1 MKFCQQ
7 IVWNLESQPIWRVD
21 PQSPL
26 ALNRRQQVEENETM
40 NGANLNRTQQRRRR
54 VRSLGLS
61 ERFSATSI
69 RCEGFGWLLPSV
81 FALLIFCP
89 VSHANAQTDSQWA
102 AKRRR
107 MVDVAVRAAG
117 VTDAR
122 VLKSMSDT
130 RRHEF
135 VPRKFRER
143 SYLDAGVPIG
153 NKQTISSPFIVA
165 YMTQSLEPQ
174 PTDKVL
180 EIGTGS
186 GYQAAIL
193 SPLVKEVYSI
203 EIVESLGKRAAKVL
217 KKLNYKNVFT
227 KIGDGYQGWA
237 EHAPFDKI
245 IVTCSPEDIPGPLV
259 DQLAEGGR
267 IVVPVGERHQQTLYL
282 VEKID
287 GKMQPQALR
296 PTLFVPMTGKAEDER
311 EQLPDPLNPK
321 LLNSDFEEGVDEKGF
336 VKGWYYQR
344 NLTWKSSHASKSK
357 ANENAAES
365 SDIADDNHFV
375 EFNNQVPGQ
384 HAHLM
389 QRFSIDGRE
398 VPRLRF
404 SAKIACQNTS
414 EGLYPSDLPDA
425 ALWFYDEKL
434 HEVGRTVKLG
444 PLRENESWHERKR
457 EIRVPIAARTAIVR
471 IGLFGGTG
479 TAQFDNVSV
488 EKISD

>member
-1 MKFCQQ
+1 MKF
-7 IVWNLESQPIWRVD
+7 NRNSLMGRRRLSKKGLP
-21 PQSPL
+21 SL
-26 ALNRRQQVEENETM
+26 ALI
-40 NGANLNRTQQRRRR
+40 
-54 VRSLGLS
+54 LS
-61 ERFSATSI
+61 CVLLLVLFGQAT
-69 RCEGFGWLLPSV
+69 
-81 FALLIFCP
+81 
-89 VSHANAQTDSQWA
+89 NACGQTDAQWQF
-102 AKRRR
+102 KRQR

-117 VTDAR
+117 VTDPR

-130 RRHEF
+130 PRHEF

-165 YMTQSLEPQ
+165 YMTQTLEPK
-174 PTDKVL
+174 PTDTVL

-203 EIVESLGKRAAKVL
+203 EIVEPLGKRAAKVL
-217 KKLNYKNVFT
+217 KKLDYQNVFT

-245 IVTCSPEDIPGPLV
+245 IVTCSPEDIPQPLV
-259 DQLAEGGR
+259 DQLREGGR
-267 IVVPVGERHQQTLYL
+267 IVVPIGERHQQTLVM
-282 VEKID
+282 VEKIN
-287 GKMQPQALR
+287 GIMQQKSLR

-311 EQLPDPLNPK
+311 DLLPDPTNPK
-321 LLNSDFEEGVDEKGF
+321 VLNGDFEQGVDEKGF

-344 NLTWKSSHASKSK
+344 NLTWKT
-357 ANENAAES
+357 AES
-365 SDIADDNHFV
+365 LTKKNDQPDTPDAEDSADNHIV

-389 QRFSIDGRE
+389 QRFSIDGRK

-404 SAKIACQNTS
+404 SARIACENTDK
-414 EGLYPSDLPDA
+414 GLYPGDRPDV

-434 HEVGRTVKLG
+434 HEVGKTVKLG
-444 PLRENESWHERKR
+444 PFRESEAWHTRRK

-479 TAQFDNVSV
+479 IARFDDVQV
-488 EKISD
+488 EKIDQ

>member
-1 MKFCQQ
+1 MKFNRNVL
-7 IVWNLESQPIWRVD
+7 IERR
-21 PQSPL
+21 QSPEKRSIPVHRCL
-26 ALNRRQQVEENETM
+26 LVAKLFGIGKVWLIAIAFAILVAGDAKSSSAQTEAQW
-40 NGANLNRTQQRRRR
+40 TQQ
-54 VRSLGLS
+54 
-61 ERFSATSI
+61 
-69 RCEGFGWLLPSV
+69 
-81 FALLIFCP
+81 
-89 VSHANAQTDSQWA
+89 
-102 AKRRR
+102 RRR

-130 RRHEF
+130 PRHEF
-135 VPRKFRER
+135 VPRKFRDR

-165 YMTQSLEPQ
+165 YMTQTLDTK

-203 EIVESLGKRAAKVL
+203 EIVEPLGKRAAKVL
-217 KKLNYKNVFT
+217 KQLDYQNVFT

-237 EHAPFDKI
+237 EYAPFDKI
-245 IVTCSPEDIPGPLV
+245 IVTCSPEDIPQPLI

-282 VEKID
+282 VEKVN
-287 GKMQPQALR
+287 GQMQPQALR
-296 PTLFVPMTGKAEDER
+296 PTLFVPMTGTAEDKR
-311 EQLPDPLNPK
+311 ELLPDPTNPK
-321 LLNSDFEEGVDEKGF
+321 IINGDFEEGLDDKGF

-344 NLTWKSSHASKSK
+344 KLTWKSS
-357 ANENAAES
+357 ES
-365 SDIADDNHFV
+365 SPSKTTETGTEKPDGAGGNHFV
-375 EFNNQVPGQ
+375 EFKNEIPGQ

-389 QRFSIDGRE
+389 QRFSIDGRK
-398 VPRLRF
+398 VPRLSF
-404 SAKIACQNTS
+404 SAKIACRHTGK
-414 EGLYPSDLPDA
+414 GLYPNDLPDV
-425 ALWFYDEKL
+425 ALWFYDEKH

-444 PLRENESWHERKR
+444 PFREDESWHLRKR

-479 TAQFDNVSV
+479 TVQFDNVTV
-488 EKISD
+488 EKIGD